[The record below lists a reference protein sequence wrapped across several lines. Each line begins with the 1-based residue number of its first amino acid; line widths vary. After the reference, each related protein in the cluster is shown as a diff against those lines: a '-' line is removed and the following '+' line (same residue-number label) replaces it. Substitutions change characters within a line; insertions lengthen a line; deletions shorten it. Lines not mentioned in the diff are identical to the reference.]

1 VFFLLNINY
10 RQIDFA
16 MQQIKIM
23 LFTNLHFSLMTQR
36 SWMMET
42 TAVIVD
48 ELFQCSR
55 LISAFV

>member
-1 VFFLLNINY
+1 
-10 RQIDFA
+10 
-16 MQQIKIM
+16 MQHIKIM